1 MYKEPHYITYN
12 GQTKTI
18 AEWARE
24 YGLLSGTLSY
34 RINNGWP
41 IEKAITQPLAPK
53 ARLYEYKGQL
63 YTAAELAHI
72 NGKIATSTMQ
82 QRLSSGMTVEEAV
95 EEPNKRIRR
104 KVRITEERQKQVFKP
119 IEKKV
124 DTSLCRTCIYHGSL
138 TGGGGEKF
146 GKIYCDYI
154 EIMLERRPC
163 PPGKDCTVYKKGKS
177 IVRKM
182 ALKRYGKRVAM

>member
-1 MYKEPHYITYN
+1 MFKEPHYVTYN

-24 YGLLSGTLSY
+24 YGMLSGTLSY

-72 NGKIATSTMQ
+72 NGKITASTMQ
-82 QRLSSGMTVEEAV
+82 QRLSSGMTVKEAV
-95 EEPNKRIRR
+95 EEPNKRVKR

-119 IEKKV
+119 IVKPP
-124 DTSLCRTCIYHGSL
+124 DTSLCRSCIYHGSL
-138 TGGGGEKF
+138 NGTGGAGAS
-146 GKIYCDYI
+146 IYCDYI

-163 PPGKDCTVYKKGKS
+163 PPGPDCTAYVKGKS
-177 IVRKM
+177 IVRKI
-182 ALKRYGKRVAM
+182 ALKRMGKVKE